1 MGRSLYIASSVY
13 HLLTEV
19 NLRRR
24 ESPSL
29 EGDLV
34 LTDATPGLQAL
45 APRLRESGLF
55 SRVFTAN
62 VQELTQRFPMNR
74 GEAASCFGE
83 WRTHLRWILGEE
95 LDAEYDQVFFSN
107 FDWLARLLALR
118 LDCPFFWVEDG
129 FSSYVIDF
137 LREDRAAVNRLPET
151 DALRRKLTAV
161 LLYEPGL
168 AMRGDGVESRPLP
181 KLSREDTQL
190 RRTLNFLFDYHRP
203 RWVPPFL
210 FLEQSFRAEGIQG
223 NDLELME
230 LCRRTVGPQRFGVKP
245 HPRNRDCLP
254 QTLGLSRPL
263 DLAVPWELFLLN
275 ERELPTVMTVCSNG
289 ALSARLCLD
298 LDTDTVLLYRL
309 YTGKVLWKENDVLA
323 RFLEGYRRR
332 YAGRRTYV
340 PETEYELQDILR
352 HLGGQSDG

>member
-24 ESPSL
+24 ESPHL

-34 LTDATPGLQAL
+34 LTDATPGLEAL
-45 APRLRESGLF
+45 APRLRESALF
-55 SRVFTAN
+55 SRVVTAR
-62 VQELTQRFPMNR
+62 VRELAQRFPMDR
-74 GEAASCFGE
+74 RESASCFRE
-83 WRTHLRWILGEE
+83 WRTHLRWILGEDLE
-95 LDAEYDQVFFSN
+95 QKYDQVFFPN
-107 FDWLARLLALR
+107 FDWLARLLALG

-151 DALRRKLTAV
+151 DALRRKLTAA

-168 AMRGDGVESRPLP
+168 AMRGDGLENRPLP

-190 RRTLNFLFDYHRP
+190 RHTLNSVFDYHRP
-203 RWVPPFL
+203 RWMPSFL
-210 FLEQSFRAEGIQG
+210 FLEQSFRAEGIRG
-223 NDLELME
+223 NDLELMG
-230 LCRRTVGPQRFGVKP
+230 LCRQAVGPQRFGVKS
-245 HPRNRDCLP
+245 HPRNGDCLA

-275 ERELPTVMTVCSNG
+275 ERQLPTVVTVCSNG

-298 LDTDTVLLYRL
+298 LDENTVLLYRL
-309 YTGKVLWKENDVLA
+309 YTGKVLWKENDTLA
-323 RFLEGYRRR
+323 RFLEAYRRR

-340 PETEYELQDILR
+340 PETEYELRDILR
-352 HLGGQSDG
+352 HLGGESDG